1 MQGVIGETI
10 NLPTPKKYMHRGV
23 WRFYPDFNSRPY
35 IYTDYAFG
43 GEYAFGAG
51 DAELSVIWYVVQST
65 TIVRRNE
72 EFTITDA
79 AKEDNKSD
87 DISLSKFNINYLSL
101 IGAGFTNLYIY
112 IEMDIKELDDG
123 YQEIYI
129 CNGSKT
135 LWEQELEHG
144 GTKRTEIMLIINL
157 TSG

>member
-1 MQGVIGETI
+1 M
-10 NLPTPKKYMHRGV
+10 
-23 WRFYPDFNSRPY
+23 
-35 IYTDYAFG
+35 
-43 GEYAFGAG
+43 
-51 DAELSVIWYVVQST
+51 
-65 TIVRRNE
+65 RRNE

-87 DISLSKFNINYLSL
+87 DISLSKFNINYSSL

-144 GTKRTEIMLIINL
+144 GTKKEDRKSTRLNSSHWNKSRMP
-157 TSG
+157 SSA